1 MIAASRFSLVDLTS
15 RFLDLRL
22 GRAAESLD
30 LDFMVPGMNLFCSR
44 RGSEEAGNLEIAF
57 LVGFLRKS
65 EIPRMGIAFTV
76 EGGLKI
82 LQR

>member
-1 MIAASRFSLVDLTS
+1 MAASQVFLGGLDV

-30 LDFMVPGMNLFCSR
+30 LNFMVPGMNLFGSG
-44 RGSEEAGNLEIAF
+44 RGSEEAGNLEITF

-65 EIPRMGIAFTV
+65 EIPGMGIAFTV